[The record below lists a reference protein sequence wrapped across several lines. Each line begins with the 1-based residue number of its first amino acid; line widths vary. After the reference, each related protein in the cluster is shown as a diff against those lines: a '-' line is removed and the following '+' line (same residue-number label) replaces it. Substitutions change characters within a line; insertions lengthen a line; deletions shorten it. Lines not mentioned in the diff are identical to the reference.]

1 MTARKPL
8 TTRTAE
14 QDNLLE
20 LVNKEYIPFLR
31 QFDGQVRNPKRA
43 FTGSRAT
50 FTAFE
55 LQVLSILVAAG
66 IATDSTTP

>member
-1 MTARKPL
+1 MSTRRPL
-8 TTRTAE
+8 TRVALTGENQLDVLNRE
-14 QDNLLE
+14 I
-20 LVNKEYIPFLR
+20 VPFIR
-31 QFDGQVRNPKRA
+31 QLDGQVRNPTKA

-66 IATDSTTP
+66 IAVDSTTP

>member
-1 MTARKPL
+1 MTTRKPL
-8 TTRTAE
+8 TTRAAE
-14 QDNLLE
+14 PDNLLE
-20 LVNKEYIPFLR
+20 LVNKEYVPFIR
-31 QFDGQVRNPKRA
+31 QLDAQVRNPKKT
-43 FTGSRAT
+43 FTGSRGT